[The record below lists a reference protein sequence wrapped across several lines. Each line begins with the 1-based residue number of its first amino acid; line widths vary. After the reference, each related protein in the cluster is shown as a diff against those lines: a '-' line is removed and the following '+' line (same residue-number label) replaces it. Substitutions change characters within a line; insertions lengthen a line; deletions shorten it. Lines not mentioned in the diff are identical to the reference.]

1 LANIK
6 ALHNIVVA
14 FRKNDSH
21 ADGIKA
27 RARLRLDFTHEKVCE
42 ERKKK
47 IQREIIIFFFFSFSG
62 GFVVQQERVGRI
74 VMPAGLATTDL
85 KPYVSKRT
93 PLITASPPN
102 FEELRDAMIAAHN
115 GTSPQQEN

>member
-1 LANIK
+1 VN
-6 ALHNIVVA
+6 
-14 FRKNDSH
+14 
-21 ADGIKA
+21 
-27 RARLRLDFTHEKVCE
+27 
-42 ERKKK
+42 RKKK
-47 IQREIIIFFFFSFSG
+47 IKAKSNEIFFFLFTG
-62 GFVVQQERVGRI
+62 GFIVQQERVGRI

-115 GTSPQQEN
+115 GTTTTTPQQEN